1 MAGCGRRGLDVSGM
15 AGSLN
20 RAFCGAA
27 FFLAAISALPAP
39 AAADDIRVFMDYAR
53 VLKIDRSVAKVIIGN
68 PQIADVVVSDP
79 QTIVLTGRSFG
90 TTNLV
95 ILDGQGNAL
104 VDEKIVVSRNAED
117 TLRVYRNTDPTT
129 LTCSPTCESTA
140 TNAAAAAAVN

>member
-1 MAGCGRRGLDVSGM
+1 VSIAGK
-15 AGSLN
+15 LN
-20 RAFCGAA
+20 AAVCGAV
-27 FFLAAISALPAP
+27 LSVAAIAALPAP
-39 AAADDIRVFMDYAR
+39 AAAEDIRVFMDYAR
-53 VLKIDRSVAKVIIGN
+53 VLKIDRNVAKVIIGN

-95 ILDGQGNAL
+95 ILDGEGNAL

-129 LTCSPTCESTA
+129 LTCSPTCETTTA
-140 TNAAAAAAVN
+140 TATAVN

>member
-1 MAGCGRRGLDVSGM
+1 MSIAGK
-15 AGSLN
+15 LN
-20 RAFCGAA
+20 AAVCGAV
-27 FFLAAISALPAP
+27 LSVAAIAALPAP
-39 AAADDIRVFMDYAR
+39 AAAEDIRVFMDYAR
-53 VLKIDRSVAKVIIGN
+53 VLKIDRNVAKVIIGN

-95 ILDGQGNAL
+95 ILDGEGNAL

-129 LTCSPTCESTA
+129 LTCSPTCETTTA
-140 TNAAAAAAVN
+140 TATAVN